1 VRDIMTT
8 PFAYVG
14 PDSSIDDCMAI
25 MTERRVRHLPV
36 LNDDRELVGI
46 ISIGD
51 VVKFQSKEQDVQIR
65 FLTEY
70 ISS

>member
-1 VRDIMTT
+1 
-8 PFAYVG
+8 
-14 PDSSIDDCMAI
+14 MAI

>member
-1 VRDIMTT
+1 MTA

-14 PDSSIDDCMAI
+14 PDSTIDDCMAI
-25 MTERRVRHLPV
+25 MTEHRVRHLPV
-36 LNDDRELVGI
+36 LSDDHDLVGI

-51 VVKFQSKEQDVQIR
+51 VVKFQSQEQDVQIR

-70 ISS
+70 ISG